1 MDMLISALAALF
13 GITPALAVGL
23 LVAASIGGSA
33 ALRWYRRMR
42 HEENYYLELTR
53 PGRAFGSPEPSAE
66 EGRLL
71 SGGETS
77 RSGRLRRRME
87 KLTSS

>member
-1 MDMLISALAALF
+1 MDMLIAALAALL
-13 GITPALAVGL
+13 GISPAAAVGL
-23 LVAASIGGSA
+23 LVAASVGGSA

-53 PGRAFGSPEPSAE
+53 TGGPFGSPEPSPE
-66 EGRLL
+66 ERRLL
-71 SGGETS
+71 RAADPS

-87 KLTSS
+87 KLGSS

>member
-1 MDMLISALAALF
+1 MDMLIGALAALF
-13 GITPALAVGL
+13 GITPAAAVGI

-53 PGRAFGSPEPSAE
+53 TGAAFGSPQPSPE
-66 EGRLL
+66 ERRLL
-71 SGGETS
+71 SRGDTS

-87 KLTSS
+87 KLASS